1 MKRLERPEKKH
12 LQAVLSDIREG
23 KFAIPT
29 FQREFDW
36 GAKDI
41 LELIRSI
48 FEDYYIGTLLFW
60 KVSPENITS
69 LKYEGI
75 YGFSG
80 ESKPEFFV
88 LDGQQ
93 RLSAIYYAL
102 CSPNKNFPH
111 RKNKCFY
118 FIDINKLL
126 NGEFDK
132 AFNYEWESKRVN
144 TLLNDK
150 TSQFENH
157 IFPLNVL
164 GNQDIYSW
172 TKWIDEY
179 REYWVNNGKN
189 EFKEKREELYK
200 IFKEILQ
207 DYEISFIELD
217 KSLEMSKVCDIF
229 TRINTRGVELSIFDI
244 LNAAF
249 LPKGIELKE
258 EWRKIDPSS
267 EIKKL
272 DEEKLKVY
280 LLQTISI
287 LKQGYCSPK
296 YLYYLVPGSKRKI
309 KVNGQVVEDILIPS
323 KEHFVELWKDAI
335 KNVELSIRKIMNPR
349 EFGAIKSGFIPYS
362 SIIPAFT
369 AIDSESKNPIY
380 KDMSNNNEKISK
392 WYWASIFTNNYS
404 SSVESQATS
413 DYFVMQKWFGN
424 NDAVPEIINQAINDI
439 KVMDLKKEMSQS
451 SAIYNAIFNLMAIN
465 GARDPVTFELP
476 EYTILNDH
484 HIIPQNSKLGKE
496 LGNKVNTIL
505 NRIAISGDTNNNVF
519 KVRLPNEYIKEILEN
534 AKDKNKVYEMLES
547 HFISK
552 KIVDEILLRN
562 PFGVKDFEEFIT
574 EREKLIK
581 EKIEN
586 LFK

>member
-1 MKRLERPEKKH
+1 MKRLERPDKRH
-12 LQAVLSDIREG
+12 LQAVLSDISGG
-23 KFAIPT
+23 KYAVPT

-60 KVSPENITS
+60 KVSQENINS
-69 LKYEGI
+69 LKYEGV

-80 ESKPEFFV
+80 ETKPEFFI

-93 RLSAIYYAL
+93 RLSAIYYAF
-102 CSPNKNFPH
+102 CAPNKNFPH

-126 NGEFDK
+126 NDEFEE
-132 AFNYEWESKRVN
+132 AFYYEWESKRIME
-144 TLLNDK
+144 LLNDK
-150 TSQFENH
+150 NLQFKRH
-157 IFPLNVL
+157 IFPMKLL
-164 GNQDIYSW
+164 GDKDSYLW

-179 REYWVNNGKN
+179 REYWVGQGKE
-189 EFKEKREELYK
+189 EFKNKREQLYS
-200 IFKEILQ
+200 ILKEILQ
-207 DYEISFIELD
+207 DYEISYVALD

-249 LPKGIELKE
+249 LPKEIELKE
-258 EWRKIDPSS
+258 EWRKIDPYSN
-267 EIKKL
+267 IKKL
-272 DEEKLKVY
+272 DEKKLKVY

-296 YLYYLVPGSKRKI
+296 YLYYLVPGTKRKI
-309 KVNGQVVEDILIPS
+309 KANGKLVEDVLVPT
-323 KEHFVELWKDAI
+323 KEGFMEIWKQAI
-335 KNVELSIRKIMNPR
+335 DNVELSIKKIMNPR
-349 EFGAIKSGFIPYS
+349 EFGAIKSSFIPYP

-369 AIDSESKNPIY
+369 AIDFERKKSIY
-380 KDMSNNNEKISK
+380 KDMSNKNDKISK

-413 DYFVMQKWFGN
+413 DFNDMKKWFE
-424 NDAVPEIINQAINDI
+424 NDEFVPEIIDQARTGL
-439 KVMDLKKEMSQS
+439 KTLDLRKETSPS
-451 SAIYNAIFNLMAIN
+451 SAIYKAIFNLMVIN
-465 GARDPVTFELP
+465 GARDPITFELP

-484 HIIPQNSKLGKE
+484 HIIPKNSNLGKT
-496 LGNKVNTIL
+496 LGNRVNTVL
-505 NRIAISGDTNNNVF
+505 NRIPISDNTNKKIF
-519 KVRLPNEYIKEILEN
+519 GVRLPNEYLVDILEK
-534 AKDKNKVYEMLES
+534 AKDKNKVYEMIES

-552 KIVDEILLRN
+552 EIFKILRRN
-562 PFGVKDFEEFIT
+562 PFGVEDFEEFIT

-581 EKIEN
+581 NKIEI